1 MTPGRQWEQGDFSE
15 DLLLLRLGALGGL
28 GGLELTDSIKL
39 GDPWIKKQVDVHH
52 RRKGPRVGW

>member
-1 MTPGRQWEQGDFSE
+1 MGAGGLTE

-39 GDPWIKKQVDVHH
+39 GDPWIKKQVEFTTGG
-52 RRKGPRVGW
+52 KGPRVGW